1 MVRQKR
7 GEAGALG
14 RGADALSPRHTY
26 RLGLPTFS
34 LTATNKLRNVV
45 GRVTPCAPFSER
57 AVDCGAHGVTR
68 PTDPNRMFP
77 NF

>member
-1 MVRQKR
+1 MMRPASDSTR
-7 GEAGALG
+7 
-14 RGADALSPRHTY
+14 RT
-26 RLGLPTFS
+26 T
-34 LTATNKLRNVV
+34 TATNKLRNVV